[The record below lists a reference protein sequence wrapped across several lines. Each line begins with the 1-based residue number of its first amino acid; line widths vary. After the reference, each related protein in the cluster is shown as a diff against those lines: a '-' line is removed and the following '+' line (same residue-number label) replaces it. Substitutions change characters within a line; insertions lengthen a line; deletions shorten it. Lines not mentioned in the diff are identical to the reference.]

1 MPAMP
6 LVKVHRRGAVTV
18 LELAHP
24 ETGNALSVGMVAELT
39 AAVTAAQEG
48 DARALVLAGS
58 GRHFCTG
65 ADLRELSAGAG
76 ASLEERVV
84 EADRLATLY
93 AALLR
98 CPILTL
104 AAVQGAAYG
113 GGAGLAAA
121 CDLVVAS
128 PEARFQFSEVRL
140 GFVPALVATFL
151 PRRVPHATLARLV
164 LDPHPL
170 DAQAALAVGLVDRVT
185 DDPHASTEAWALEVC
200 GKASPT
206 ALAETKRLLLSFALP
221 RLDQELAEAAKA
233 NAQQRSHPECQRGI
247 AEFLE
252 RKTFADWLQKG

>member
-6 LVKVHRRGAVTV
+6 LVNVRRRGAVTV

-24 ETGNALSVGMVAELT
+24 DTGNALSAELVDDLSSALAT
-39 AAVTAAQEG
+39 AHEG
-48 DARALVLAGS
+48 AARALVLAGS
-58 GRHFCTG
+58 GQHFCTG

-76 ASLEERVV
+76 APPEEHAVD
-84 EADRLATLY
+84 ADRLAALF

-98 CPILTL
+98 CPLLTV
-104 AAVQGAAYG
+104 AAVGGAAYG

-151 PRRVPHATLARLV
+151 PRRLSPATLARLV

-170 DAQAALAVGLVDRVT
+170 DAEAALTLGLVDRVADEPLT
-185 DDPHASTEAWALEVC
+185 AAEAWAREVC
-200 GKASPT
+200 HKAAPS
-206 ALAETKRLLLSFALP
+206 AVAESKRLLLSFVLP
-221 RLDQELAEAAKA
+221 RLDQQLAEAAHA
-233 NAQQRSHPECQRGI
+233 NARQRAHPECRRGL
-247 AEFLE
+247 AEFLKN
-252 RKTFADWLQKG
+252 KTFPNWLEEG